1 MTKQHTTNMT
11 DSPDIL
17 KWRIHQLTQ
26 LVNVSLVLN
35 STLSIDPLLRFI
47 MDSASELVGAEG
59 ASILLY
65 NTESHELVFTAGSS
79 GSSEALIGQ
88 PVPLEGSI
96 AGTILRENRVIA
108 LNDVSQ
114 DARHYRGV
122 DEVTRFQTRSLLGV
136 PMRMR
141 DQVVGV
147 LEAVNKTQGEWTVQD
162 RSALM
167 ILAAQAAVAIDNARL
182 IAALRQANEE
192 LSNLNTMKNDFIAI
206 ASHELRTPL
215 GIILGYASFLRESA
229 AGEASAHA
237 DAVFRS
243 ALQLRGI
250 IEQLTNL
257 RYLKQ
262 RPDADLVRD
271 WVTVSDLLRA
281 AEQDIR
287 SMAEAKQHRLLV
299 DLPAGDP
306 RLFVDGLKVQSVL
319 SNLLNNAVKFTPPG
333 GAIRLGSQLLPHEV
347 QIRVQD
353 SGPGIAPEDQ
363 DRIFNEFEQVENHLT
378 RRHGGM
384 GLGLSIARAL
394 VQAHGGRLWVESPGL
409 GEGSIF
415 IFSLPRMDE
424 DAASA
429 AR

>member
-1 MTKQHTTNMT
+1 MTE
-11 DSPDIL
+11 SPDIL

-35 STLSIDPLLRFI
+35 STLAIDPLLRFI
-47 MDSASELVGAEG
+47 MDSASQLVGAEG

-65 NTESHELVFTAGSS
+65 NTESHELVFTASSTGSS
-79 GSSEALIGQ
+79 DSLIGQ

-96 AGTILRENRVIA
+96 AGTILRENRAIA
-108 LNDVSQ
+108 ISDVSQ

-122 DEVTRFQTRSLLGV
+122 DEITRFHTRSLLGV

-147 LEAVNKTQGEWTVQD
+147 LEAVNKVQGEWTVQD

-182 IAALRQANEE
+182 VAALRQANEE
-192 LSNLNTMKNDFIAI
+192 LSDLDQMKNDFIAI

-215 GIILGYASFLRESA
+215 GIILGYASFLRDSA

-243 ALQLRGI
+243 ALQLRGT

-271 WVTVSDLLRA
+271 WVAVSDLLLA
-281 AEQDIR
+281 AEMDIR
-287 SMAEAKQHRLLV
+287 SMAEAKAHQLV
-299 DLPAGDP
+299 LELPPADP
-306 RLFVDGLKVQSVL
+306 QLYVDGLKLQSVL
-319 SNLLNNAVKFTPPG
+319 SNLLNNAVRFTPPG
-333 GAIRLGSQLLPHEV
+333 GTIRLGCQIHPQEV
-347 QIRVQD
+347 WIQVQD

-363 DRIFNEFEQVENHLT
+363 ERIFNEFVQVENHLT

-394 VQAHGGRLWVESPGL
+394 VQAHAGRLWVESPGQ
-409 GEGSIF
+409 GQGATF
-415 IFSLPRMDE
+415 ILSLPRADQ
-424 DAASA
+424 DAAMYA